1 MLTPQQLQQLNPS
14 VPAPAPGA
22 VNNSPDAG
30 KAYQDYQ
37 AQLNYNPAP
46 VAKVQKD
53 TSVTGYLGGV
63 VSREIPNLIHGV
75 TDAATDV
82 AHRFTDT
89 KNFIDKTA
97 ADPSIGLAKGAGES
111 VLHGLGQTAGAI
123 GDVVGQGIKTIY
135 KTVTPQSAQ
144 DAIKNGAASVLA
156 SPEGQQGLALASK
169 GKDEYD
175 SWKQQNP
182 QAADALESIV
192 NIGSLIPLGKGASLA
207 KDGLES
213 LAEKAPGVINDV
225 AQTVN
230 KAGQDITSAV
240 RNKVSDA
247 ADTLKSKITPK
258 NNPIQDT
265 IDAVNPDLSGKKLAS
280 GYEQVVKGDRSVT
293 PSGIFTEQSLS
304 PSERSINLGKRLND
318 TVILQDGSKIEP
330 VTLSKDH
337 VENLPKLKTALT
349 DTESKLQEALQGNPE
364 INYNADKPTLFQ
376 ALKKGQEEI
385 PRGFRIG
392 PDKAVADDVF
402 NFANKV
408 ASEADDS
415 ISGIR
420 EARTAFDN
428 QSKTQYPAAFKEG
441 AIDTKTAA
449 GAAIKKAR
457 DIFNEHLYNTA
468 PNGSDIQKLIGREAD
483 ILQATEPVATKAAKG
498 EGMTKVEKA
507 VKFVKEHPV
516 ASTAATAA
524 TTYGAMKAAGQ

>member
-1 MLTPQQLQQLNPS
+1 MLTQQQLQQNFSNSSANTAGSAS
-14 VPAPAPGA
+14 VPATNDWVDSLSAPQ
-22 VNNSPDAG
+22 PDDSSSG
-30 KAYQDYQ
+30 I
-37 AQLNYNPAP
+37 
-46 VAKVQKD
+46 
-53 TSVTGYLGGV
+53 TGYLGNV
-63 VSREIPNLIHGV
+63 ASREIPNLIQGV
-75 TDAATDV
+75 SGAATDV
-82 AHRFTDT
+82 ANRFTNT
-89 KNFIDKTA
+89 KDFIDKTA
-97 ADPSIGLAKGAGES
+97 ADPNIGLAKGAGES

-123 GDVVGQGIKTIY
+123 GDVLGQGIKTVY

-156 SPEGQQGLALASK
+156 SSEGQQGLALAAK
-169 GKDEYD
+169 GKDAYD

-182 QAADALESIV
+182 QSADALESII
-192 NIGSLIPLGKGASLA
+192 NIGSLIPIGKGASLA

-225 AQTVN
+225 AQTLGKAGEVVGN
-230 KAGQDITSAV
+230 KA
-240 RNKVSDA
+240 SDA
-247 ADTLKSKITPK
+247 VDALKSKITPK